1 MLDPRLMPSRLVLP
15 EERSPVPIVPPVPS
29 SRWRGLQVAG
39 RLAAWWMSEW
49 WLRLRGQATP
59 EENARHLKRLLEQLG
74 GLWVMTGQLLSLRVD
89 LFSAVLCRELSS
101 LQMQGVG
108 VPFEHV
114 EAVLVEQLGR
124 PVDEVFS
131 DFDRRPFAA
140 TWVCQIHRARLREE
154 GVWVAVKVQRPY
166 LRDAFA
172 RDLRLMGR
180 LVAVLTRL
188 GILPSMRWEIG
199 LWELRQMV
207 EQETDF
213 RFEAA
218 AIRRMA
224 RNLPGRRVV
233 VPHLFAQY
241 STERLL
247 VTEFLSAALMSD
259 LIRLS
264 RQEPERVAF
273 WLRDNGIDPRTVARR
288 LFNSFLRQLFED
300 NFYHGDL
307 YPGNIVLLRDNRLA
321 LLHFGACGFTDRE
334 YLQKIRLF
342 VRTLAARDYAKA
354 ADLMLML
361 CVELP
366 DIDVEQ
372 VKDDMV
378 RSLRAWTARTYV
390 RELPYDAKSIDA
402 ATVEVMRILF
412 RYGCALDWGFL
423 RIRRAIAIL
432 DASLAHLD
440 PDVNYSEQT
449 ERYFRRAERRSFE
462 RFADRLSATVAT
474 TTMRAFEIQER
485 VGEFTMFYG
494 TILRRN
500 AQVFR
505 GTTDRFSYLLA
516 AGLSQVGLVLLA
528 GGVVILLL
536 LLERT
541 WPDLAAR
548 LAGPQVLALLQRLPA
563 FETKIWVAALALVA
577 YLLVRL
583 GRLRRRFLQR
593 DPASRG
599 GAATVA

>member
-15 EERSPVPIVPPVPS
+15 EERSPVPILAPVPP
-29 SRWRGLQVAG
+29 SRWRGLQVVG
-39 RLAAWWMSEW
+39 HLAAWWMSGW
-49 WLRLRGQATP
+49 WLRLRGRATP
-59 EENARHLKRLLEQLG
+59 EENARHLKRLLERLG

-89 LFSAVLCRELSS
+89 LFSAILCRELSS
-101 LQMQGVG
+101 LQMQGAG

-124 PVDEVFS
+124 SVDEVFA

-154 GVWVAVKVQRPY
+154 GVWVAVKVQRPH
-166 LRDAFA
+166 LREAFA

-188 GILPSMRWEIG
+188 RILPSMRWEIG

-207 EQETDF
+207 EQEVDF

-224 RNLPGRRVV
+224 SNLPGRRVV
-233 VPHLFAQY
+233 VPQLFPRY
-241 STERLL
+241 CSERLL
-247 VTEFLSAALMSD
+247 VTEFFSAALMSD
-259 LIRLS
+259 VIRLS
-264 RQEPERVAF
+264 REDPERVAV
-273 WLRDNGIDPRTVARR
+273 WMRDNGIDPKAVARR

-342 VRTLAARDYAKA
+342 IRTLAARDYAKA

-372 VKDDMV
+372 VKDDVV

-390 RELPYDAKSIDA
+390 RELPYDEKSIDA

-462 RFADRLSATVAT
+462 RFTDRLSATVAT

-500 AQVFR
+500 AQVFQ
-505 GTTDRFSYLLA
+505 GTTDRFSYLVA
-516 AGLSQVGLVLLA
+516 AGLSQVGLALLA
-528 GGVVILLL
+528 AGAVIVLL
-536 LLERT
+536 LLERSS
-541 WPDLAAR
+541 PDLAVW
-548 LAGPQVLALLQRLPA
+548 LAGRQVATLLQALPA
-563 FETKIWVAALALVA
+563 FDTNVWMAALALVG
-577 YLLVRL
+577 YLFVRV

-593 DPASRG
+593 EPASRG
-599 GAATVA
+599 GTATAA